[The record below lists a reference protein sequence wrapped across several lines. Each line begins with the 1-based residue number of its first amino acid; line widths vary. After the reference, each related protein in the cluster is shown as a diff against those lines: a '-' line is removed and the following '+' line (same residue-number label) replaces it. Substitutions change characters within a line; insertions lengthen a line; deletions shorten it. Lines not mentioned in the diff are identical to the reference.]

1 MTNHQ
6 QLKAPLLALEA
17 SKSPSAS
24 PSSASPVSTKSDEE
38 ATKLRRAICV
48 SLCLMVI
55 EIIGGILANSLAI
68 ITDAMHLLS
77 DVGGFALSLLALHFM
92 KQQATAKYSF
102 GFHQAGSLGGL
113 ISVMLVWILA
123 GALLVQ
129 ATHRMFEPEPVDGPV
144 MSGIA
149 TLGFLA
155 NVLMYAVLG
164 HSHGGSACEGHGHA
178 HGGGNDHGHAHG
190 GSDSGHKH
198 GGECNHDSDSG
209 KSKGKSDGHGHGDG
223 HAHGEE
229 KCDGHGHGEEKSSGH
244 GHGHGKEK
252 EAGHG
257 HGHGKEK
264 EGGHGNAHGGKEKE
278 AGHGHA
284 HGGKEKEGADGH
296 AHGGKEKEGAH
307 GHAHGEEKCDGHGH
321 GGEKSSGHGHGH
333 GKEKEAGHGH
343 GHGKEKEGGHGNAHG
358 KDHDVES
365 GHSCSGHAHDDDHE
379 EVASAYDQRASIL
392 MQAAMIHVIGDMVQS
407 VGVMLAGF
415 LIWLE
420 PFDIGT
426 TPSGLSNWVYA
437 DPVCTFL
444 FSILVVFTTIE
455 TVRQAVAQVL
465 MSVPDAVDAKALKAA
480 LCKQPHVLSVHDL
493 HVWQVGSGM
502 MCTGHLVIDSQE
514 AAMEVLEKV
523 TLMAQDKHRIG
534 HTTFQ
539 IEVDG
544 LYDHSI
550 EHLRIGDASCHELL
564 CNDGDTCRA

>member
-252 EAGHG
+252 E
-257 HGHGKEK
+257 
-264 EGGHGNAHGGKEKE
+264 GGHGNAHG
-278 AGHGHA
+278 
-284 HGGKEKEGADGH
+284 
-296 AHGGKEKEGAH
+296 
-307 GHAHGEEKCDGHGH
+307 
-321 GGEKSSGHGHGH
+321 